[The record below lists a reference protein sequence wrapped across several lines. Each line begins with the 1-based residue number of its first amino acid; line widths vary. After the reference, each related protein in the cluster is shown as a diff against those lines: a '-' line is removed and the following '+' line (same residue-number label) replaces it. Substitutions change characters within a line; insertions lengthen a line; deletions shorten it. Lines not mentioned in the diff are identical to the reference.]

1 MKYLD
6 KLKSEGKLDL
16 YTLEEEAI
24 VSLLK
29 ENYSIWQEFT
39 FLDKVE
45 SSNSK
50 PSGYFVQVLSKKR
63 YAIPLIKIK
72 DKNIRLTDID
82 DKCNDKLQEFFTFQE
97 QKYLFSDKIKMLE
110 RRV

>member
-29 ENYSIWQEFT
+29 ENYSIWQKFT

-50 PSGYFVQVLSKKR
+50 QSG
-63 YAIPLIKIK
+63 
-72 DKNIRLTDID
+72 
-82 DKCNDKLQEFFTFQE
+82 
-97 QKYLFSDKIKMLE
+97 
-110 RRV
+110 